1 VIGLRIAP
9 LRFGWGRLAAVLA
22 LAAAYALAA
31 ALSWRRTGDSVVAFI
46 AVPIAA
52 AGLLMGLRAGVAAG
66 VAAAALNAALFAALA
81 PSAAVVVSHRWP
93 GMLVGLALGAA
104 AGWASDLL
112 AALRAQA
119 AAMSAERDA
128 LQQQVA
134 QRLLVEAELRRANT
148 VLAAARDEAV
158 RSTRQKSTFLTNL
171 SHELRTPLTSILGY
185 AEMVLEERS
194 GPGDEALASDVERS
208 VVAGRHLLRLLDDLL
223 DLARIEA
230 GKLALQVRDVEV
242 EPIVREVVEVVRPLA
257 ERNRNA
263 LEVRVPAALGKMRAD
278 ETRLR
283 QALLNLLGNA
293 CKFTEKGA
301 VVLDVARE
309 PGGAAAADWLSF
321 RVSDTGIG
329 MTREQVARVFDE
341 FWQAD
346 NLPRRGGAGLGL
358 AITRKLCE
366 LMGGEMKVDSQL
378 GSGSTFTLRLP
389 VETAGAPN

>member
-1 VIGLRIAP
+1 VIGPRLAP
-9 LRFGWGRLAAVLA
+9 LRFGWGKLAAVLA
-22 LAAAYALAA
+22 LAAAYAAAA
-31 ALSWRRTGDSVVAFI
+31 ALLWRRTGDSVVAFI

-66 VAAAALNAALFAALA
+66 VAAAALNAALFAALS
-81 PSAAVVVSHRWP
+81 PSVAAVVSHRWP
-93 GMLVGLALGAA
+93 GMLVGIALGAA

-134 QRLLVEAELRRANT
+134 QRLLVEAELRRANA
-148 VLAAARDEAV
+148 VLAAARDDAV
-158 RSTRQKSTFLTNL
+158 RATRQKSTFLTNL

-194 GPGDEALASDVERS
+194 GPGDEALASDVERI

-263 LEVRVPAALGKMRAD
+263 LEVRVPASLGRMRAD

-301 VVLDVARE
+301 VVLHVARE
-309 PGGAAAADWLSF
+309 PGAVADWLSF